1 MNKWFLAA
9 ALLLWAV
16 YNGRRLVQHLHMMQQ
31 NSYRNDRFWRW
42 LRPRLGSYLKKSDL
56 IPVAWLVAAAL
67 IPYHWNV
74 QAAVIGFGLIS
85 LVQLLTWR
93 RPEEKKAL
101 AFTPRAKRLYAA
113 SCGLILIVA
122 ILAFFIDR
130 IYALLFLSVVTYI
143 SPATM
148 MKAAFLMQP
157 VEKSINNRY
166 FEDARRIVSEM
177 PRLTVIGITGSY
189 GKTSTK
195 VVLGQVLAEKYHTLI
210 TPESYN
216 TPMGVTIT
224 IRKMLKPTH
233 EFFITEMG
241 ARQPGDVA
249 ELCALVHPKIG
260 ILTAIGHQ
268 HLETFHT
275 IENIAATK
283 FELVRA
289 LPQDGMAVLN
299 LDNPYIRELAPTAA
313 ARVVSFGIESEDVCY
328 RGKDISFSP
337 QGMEF
342 TVCYGNGEEQLCRTR
357 LLGRHHAYNMLAA
370 FAVAHEMGMEPQMI
384 ARGLW
389 KVNPVPHRLEL
400 KRGGAITIIDDA
412 FNSNPIGAAMALEVL
427 AAMPEG
433 KKIIIT
439 PGMVELGAKEAE
451 ENKAFAEKAA
461 AVCDY
466 IILVGKGHSTPLQEG
481 LKAAG
486 YPTEKSYVA
495 ADLADARAHLQ
506 NIVTP
511 GDYVLFENDL
521 PDTYN
526 E

>member
-1 MNKWFLAA
+1 MNQWFLAA
-9 ALLLWAV
+9 ALLCWAA

-42 LRPRLGSYLKKSDL
+42 LKPRLGNYLKKADL
-56 IPVAWLVAAAL
+56 IPMAWLLVAVFL
-67 IPYHWNV
+67 PYDW
-74 QAAVIGFGLIS
+74 QAEAGVIGFGLIS
-85 LVQLLTWR
+85 LIQFLTWR
-93 RPEEKKAL
+93 RPQEKKAL

-113 SCGLILIVA
+113 ACSLVVIAATAVFLINNIYVLLILS
-122 ILAFFIDR
+122 LAT
-130 IYALLFLSVVTYI
+130 YLSPVI
-143 SPATM
+143 M
-148 MKAAFLMQP
+148 MKAVFFMRP
-157 VEKSINNRY
+157 VEKSINNRF
-166 FEDARRIVSEM
+166 FEDARRIISEM

-195 VVLGQVLAEKYHTLI
+195 VVLGQVLSEKYHTLI

-216 TPMGVTIT
+216 TPMGVTLT
-224 IRKMLKPTH
+224 IRQMLKPTH
-233 EFFITEMG
+233 ECFITEMG

-249 ELCALVHPKIG
+249 ELCGLVHPKIG

-268 HLETFHT
+268 HLETFYT
-275 IENIAATK
+275 IENIANTK
-283 FELVRA
+283 FELIRS

-299 LDNPYIRELAPTAA
+299 LDNPYIRALAPTAA
-313 ARVVSFGIESEDVCY
+313 ARVVSFGIESDDVGY
-328 RGKDISFSP
+328 WGKDISFSP

-342 TVCYGNGEEQLCRTR
+342 TVCYGAGEEQLCRTR
-357 LLGRHHAYNMLAA
+357 LLGRHHAYNMVAA

-384 ARGLW
+384 ARGLF

-400 KRGGAITIIDDA
+400 RRGGAITIIDDA
-412 FNSNPIGAAMALEVL
+412 FNSNPVGAAMALEVL
-427 AAMPEG
+427 AAMPGG

-461 AVCDY
+461 AVCDH
-466 IILVGKGHSTPLQEG
+466 IILVGKKHSAPLQEG
-481 LKAAG
+481 LAAAA
-486 YPTEKSYVA
+486 YPKEKSYVA
-495 ADLADARAHLQ
+495 ADLADARTHLQ
-506 NIVTP
+506 TIAAP